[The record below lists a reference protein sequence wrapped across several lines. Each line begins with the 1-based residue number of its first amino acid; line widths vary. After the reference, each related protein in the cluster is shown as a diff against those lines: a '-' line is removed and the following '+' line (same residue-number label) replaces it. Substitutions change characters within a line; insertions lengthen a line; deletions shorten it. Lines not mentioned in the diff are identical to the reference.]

1 MRNINALGYS
11 LFFVL
16 PWLAI
21 LAGIVALLIPRRRT
35 PATQVPE
42 VQNPSQAA

>member
-1 MRNINALGYS
+1 MRNINVVGYS

-21 LAGIVALLIPRRRT
+21 VAGIVSLLVPRRT
-35 PATQVPE
+35 PRTQVPD
-42 VQNPSQAA
+42 VQIPSRAA

>member
-1 MRNINALGYS
+1 MRNLNVLGYS

-21 LAGIVALLIPRRRT
+21 LAGIVSLLIPRRT
-35 PATQVPE
+35 PARHAPD
-42 VQNPSQAA
+42 VQMPSRAA

>member
-1 MRNINALGYS
+1 MRNINVLGYS

-21 LAGIVALLIPRRRT
+21 LTGIVSLLIPRRT
-35 PATQVPE
+35 PATQVPDARIR
-42 VQNPSQAA
+42 SRAA

>member
-1 MRNINALGYS
+1 MRNVNVLGYS

-21 LAGIVALLIPRRRT
+21 LAGMVSLLIPRRT
-35 PATQVPE
+35 PATDAPD
-42 VQNPSQAA
+42 VQIPSRAA